1 MVTQHK
7 YGTGDLSQQLNEI
20 REQRQLTR
28 RRRYARSRL
37 DRYRAEIEALAEQGA
52 SWQEIALW
60 LRKYKRTK
68 VDRTTVGRRLKV
80 WRALAA
86 AADDTPYPSE
96 PG

>member
-7 YGTGDLSQQLNEI
+7 YPQGELSQQLNEI
-20 REQRQLTR
+20 REQRQLVR
-28 RRRYARSRL
+28 KRRYSRSRL

-60 LRKYKRTK
+60 LRQYKRTK

-80 WRALAA
+80 WRALTPP
-86 AADDTPYPSE
+86 DDTPYLE
-96 PG
+96 